1 MESWHLLQIKFGP
14 LAVLYCVMEDGNDTM
29 ISPSQR
35 QAINN
40 NGKVLGINL
49 LEPLSIERTHNAFST
64 WRSICFN
71 YLFISLFP

>member
-1 MESWHLLQIKFGP
+1 MESWHLLQIIFGP
-14 LAVLYCVMEDGNDTM
+14 FAVLYCVMEHGNDTM

-49 LEPLSIERTHNAFST
+49 LESPINPMYTQCILDLTL
-64 WRSICFN
+64 
-71 YLFISLFP
+71 YLF